1 MYGDRTPMRILQQML
16 HEGRYV
22 YHTRVNPETN
32 AVEEVFFVHRYSY
45 DMWRAFPHVLM
56 INTTYKTNEYRLP
69 FVQIVGVT
77 STHKSFCVAH
87 AFISKEKQ
95 DNFLWVLQNLKG
107 LLEEG
112 MEPCVIVT
120 DCDKAL
126 MNACDKVFPK
136 ASKLL
141 CRWHISQNILKHT
154 KAKFATAEEWKIF
167 KLSWSRLC
175 NSPTERL
182 YNYNFERLFTRLTDD
197 HRSGVLNYL
206 YTVWLLPYKEKFVS
220 AWTNTSPNFGQHT
233 TNRVESQHA
242 KFKRYLKGPNS
253 SLHRLVWLV
262 DKVVESQRI
271 QINLTFQ
278 DSRSLKMGDHM
289 ISFFDNLRGNVSL
302 KALDLLLVE
311 KKKIRTLLAVGGTC
325 GHVLF
330 TSCGLPCACQME
342 WWENTNCKI
351 PLAAVDKFWTK
362 LDFNAEE
369 LKEGD
374 NNLRE
379 EMDRVMQQLKAQ
391 PPIVL
396 KSMLSKIKK
405 VVNPS
410 MTDHQSPEVQQ
421 DTRGRPTSKAQQKKK
436 EEVARRKDTRSEAKG
451 KSQKK
456 DEDAQKPAVQRSRSK
471 KNKAKKTVEIIDEDF
486 PLLVGDRYKNMID
499 RFKDWLP
506 SMYRRYITHME
517 DAQPDGNCGFRSV
530 AMGLGLDQNA
540 WMWVR
545 QELLDEM
552 FINKARWLPLLDSF
566 DPGFYTTVYRS
577 INWLHVEPAPM
588 ACWMSLPY
596 AGLLVVQKFGVL
608 VQHLSNGVCQT
619 YFPMFDGP
627 AEGHSVLS
635 IAYVEDGHFIMVKL
649 TDDGLMPPPNGLW
662 NMYRS
667 TEAMEWETMYM
678 SRLSEG
684 KELLRSNRSVRRDFI
699 NLL

>member
-1 MYGDRTPMRILQQML
+1 MYGNRTPMQILEQML

-56 INTTYKTNEYRLP
+56 IDTTYKTNEYRLP

-112 MEPCVIVT
+112 MEPRVIVT

-126 MNACDKVFPK
+126 MNACDKLFPK

-175 NSPTERL
+175 NSPTETL

-197 HRSGVLNYL
+197 HRS
-206 YTVWLLPYKEKFVS
+206 EKDTYV
-220 AWTNTSPNFGQHT
+220 A
-233 TNRVESQHA
+233 R
-242 KFKRYLKGPNS
+242 
-253 SLHRLVWLV
+253 
-262 DKVVESQRI
+262 
-271 QINLTFQ
+271 
-278 DSRSLKMGDHM
+278 SR
-289 ISFFDNLRGNVSL
+289 
-302 KALDLLLVE
+302 
-311 KKKIRTLLAVGGTC
+311 GTC
-325 GHVLF
+325 GYVLF
-330 TSCGLPCACQME
+330 TSCGLPCACRME

-369 LKEGD
+369 LKEDD

-396 KSMLSKIKK
+396 KSMLSKIKE

-410 MTDHQSPEVQQ
+410 MTDHQPPEVQQ

-471 KNKAKKTVEIIDEDF
+471 KNKAKKTAEIIDEDF

-517 DAQPDGNCGFRSV
+517 DAQPDGNYGFRSV
-530 AMGLGLDQNA
+530 ALGLGLDQNA
-540 WMWVR
+540 WM
-545 QELLDEM
+545 
-552 FINKARWLPLLDSF
+552 
-566 DPGFYTTVYRS
+566 
-577 INWLHVEPAPM
+577 
-588 ACWMSLPY
+588 
-596 AGLLVVQKFGVL
+596 
-608 VQHLSNGVCQT
+608 
-619 YFPMFDGP
+619 
-627 AEGHSVLS
+627 
-635 IAYVEDGHFIMVKL
+635 
-649 TDDGLMPPPNGLW
+649 
-662 NMYRS
+662 
-667 TEAMEWETMYM
+667 
-678 SRLSEG
+678 
-684 KELLRSNRSVRRDFI
+684 
-699 NLL
+699 